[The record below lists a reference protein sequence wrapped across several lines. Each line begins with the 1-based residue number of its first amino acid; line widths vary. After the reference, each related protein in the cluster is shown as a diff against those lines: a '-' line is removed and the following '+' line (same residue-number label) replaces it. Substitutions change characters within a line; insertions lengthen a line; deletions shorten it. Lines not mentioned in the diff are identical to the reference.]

1 MSGGAKSLPLAN
13 GVAGGYAEDLVR
25 SLGSYVNHSADE
37 LAEIQA
43 GKTVIR
49 RQVNDN
55 LYLSNTPQRVK
66 KIAHILIVSDAY
78 CTTPNEWRQGV
89 QDTLTDGAQLA
100 CVKP

>member
-1 MSGGAKSLPLAN
+1 
-13 GVAGGYAEDLVR
+13 
-25 SLGSYVNHSADE
+25 
-37 LAEIQA
+37 
-43 GKTVIR
+43 
-49 RQVNDN
+49 VNDN

-66 KIAHILIVSDAY
+66 KIAHIFIVSDAY